1 MSIGCE
7 IGVRR
12 AVIAVDDDDHVQLPD
27 WIEQPVPEYDLIPIH
42 DAIGKFIRAC
52 KGMEI
57 WLTIL
62 YSRAQRVSYDKA
74 SRSFISKHIEALSE
88 AAELAPED
96 HREEYLKAMR
106 DAASIVALRNG
117 VVHGIGWSE
126 GDRART
132 HRPDRAYKPD
142 VEQDWL
148 TVDYD
153 RELLIGA
160 GRRANEISGF
170 IQAEASR
177 WPGFDYDE

>member
-1 MSIGCE
+1 M
-7 IGVRR
+7 
-12 AVIAVDDDDHVQLPD
+12 L
-27 WIEQPVPEYDLIPIH
+27 
-42 DAIGKFIRAC
+42 F
-52 KGMEI
+52 
-57 WLTIL
+57 
-62 YSRAQRVSYDKA
+62 
-74 SRSFISKHIEALSE
+74 
-88 AAELAPED
+88 
-96 HREEYLKAMR
+96 
-106 DAASIVALRNG
+106 
-117 VVHGIGWSE
+117 HGIGWSE